1 MRYMGQLSGCVQ
13 HPYFCS
19 FKGDVMLFLFSY
31 PRFLSF
37 LTFMNFGCFSS
48 LGLWRAFWR
57 SVSWHVGTLYP
68 LETHPAHPAMRSPS
82 CCVLMSCPI
91 LGIWLQLLSDHC
103 CMPSP
108 TAVPQCCAL
117 GVHGAAASAS
127 CQKEG
132 DVEMTTNGG
141 GKK

>member
-1 MRYMGQLSGCVQ
+1 MGIGKVRSTGQLSHCVQ
-13 HPYFCS
+13 HPCFCS

-117 GVHGAAASAS
+117 GCMGLLPLQAARRR
-127 CQKEG
+127 E
-132 DVEMTTNGG
+132 TWR
-141 GKK
+141 